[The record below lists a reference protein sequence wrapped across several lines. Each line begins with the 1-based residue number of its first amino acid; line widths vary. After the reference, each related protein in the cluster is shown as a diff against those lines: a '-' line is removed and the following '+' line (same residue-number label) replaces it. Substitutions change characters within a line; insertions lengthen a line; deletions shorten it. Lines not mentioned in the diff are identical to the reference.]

1 MKNTWKALI
10 AVLLAWVSFGTAAQ
24 VPQYGVSIN
33 LEQAKKAIAAGQ
45 AEARKNNWPVAI
57 AVVDNSGMLVAYER
71 MDNTQTGSVQVAI
84 DKAVSAAMFRRSTK
98 AFQDVVA
105 GGGAGLRILGLRGA
119 SPVEGGLTLMIDG
132 KVVGGIGVSGV
143 NADQDGMVAKAVAD
157 VTK

>member
-57 AVVDNSGMLVAYER
+57 AVVDNSMLVAYER

-143 NADQDGMVAKAVAD
+143 NADQDGMVAKAGAD